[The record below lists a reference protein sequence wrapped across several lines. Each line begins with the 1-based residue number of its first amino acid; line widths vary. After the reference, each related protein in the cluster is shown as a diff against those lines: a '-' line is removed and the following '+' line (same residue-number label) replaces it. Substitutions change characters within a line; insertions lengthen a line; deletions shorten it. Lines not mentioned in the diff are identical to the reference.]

1 MADIEL
7 ATALGT
13 LGYTSPFTGTWATR
27 PAASSSAGRY
37 AFFTM
42 PDGRKVA
49 MVSDGARWRPVHS
62 YAVLQPNASVTGT
75 LTETTLATVS
85 LPGTLL
91 GSDGAVRITAIF
103 GFTGTAGIK
112 TMRAKFGGVT
122 FVNSGPA
129 VSTLSAS
136 INRTIANLTASSQ
149 IAIPVTAAEG
159 SALASS
165 VVTGAVDTTV
175 DQPLVITVQLANVAD
190 SATLYK
196 LIVEVL

>member
-1 MADIEL
+1 MPYPSSNA
-7 ATALGT
+7 
-13 LGYTSPFTGTWATR
+13 
-27 PAASSSAGRY
+27 PAQYSGPWAGRQAANNAAGQY

-49 MVSDGARWRPVHS
+49 MVSDGSRWRPVHA

-85 LPGTLL
+85 IPGTLL

-129 VSTLSAS
+129 ASTLSAS

-149 IAIPVTAAEG
+149 VAVPITAAEG
-159 SALASS
+159 NPQGSS
-165 VVTGAVDTTV
+165 PVVGAADTTL
-175 DQPLVITVQLANVAD
+175 DQPLVITVQLANIAD